1 MSKIKFPL
9 SVLQPLKKHLTAEEQ
24 KLKKRQLELDAE
36 DPYKNTD
43 RVNDN
48 ADVADDA
55 AEESGHDR
63 VAALKLEIDKALIE
77 IRKTLTK
84 IRLGKY
90 GLCENC
96 GQMIDTDRLAIK
108 PTATLCINCA
118 NNKK

>member
-9 SVLQPLKKHLTAEEQ
+9 SVLKPLKIHLTEEEQ
-24 KLKKRQLELDAE
+24 KLKKRQAELDAE

-63 VAALKLEIDKALIE
+63 VAALKTEIDKALIE

-84 IRLGKY
+84 IRVGKY

-96 GQMIDTDRLAIK
+96 GQMIDTDRLSIK

-118 NNKK
+118 NHQK